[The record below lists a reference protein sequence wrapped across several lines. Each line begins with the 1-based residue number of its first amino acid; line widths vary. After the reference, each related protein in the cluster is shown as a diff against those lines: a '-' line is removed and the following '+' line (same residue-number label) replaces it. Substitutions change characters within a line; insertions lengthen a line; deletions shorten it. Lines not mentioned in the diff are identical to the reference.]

1 MLKSWL
7 LATTILIVVDSVS
20 FSTSE
25 AGGVFTGQAPLD
37 FAKPS
42 RDRNTNFLCTYGYG
56 VFYTA
61 GRESGSSYI
70 YWRQYAVPIT
80 GKGTS
85 VTEIIV
91 TDEPRTGSSSFKV
104 GIYTDSGGMPGGLI
118 ADGHGKA
125 KGSCILTTATIPKT
139 FLAAGKRYWVV
150 ETAPLRSRGTNS
162 VSWGYKQ
169 KAKQND
175 YYQSYSANSS
185 SSTLSDWLPVSGP
198 APFVQVK

>member
-7 LATTILIVVDSVS
+7 LATTILIVVGSVS

-25 AGGVFTGQAPLD
+25 AGGAFTGQAPLN
-37 FAKPS
+37 FGNHS
-42 RDRNTNFLCTYGYG
+42 RDRNSEFLCTYGYN

-80 GKGTS
+80 GKGTA

-104 GIYTDSGGMPGGLI
+104 GIYTNSGGKPGGLI

-125 KGSCILTTATIPKT
+125 KGSCLLTTATIPKT

-162 VSWGYKQ
+162 VIWGYKP
-169 KAKQND
+169 KAKQNA

-185 SSTLSDWLPVSGP
+185 SSSLSDWLPVSGP
-198 APFVQVK
+198 APFAQVK